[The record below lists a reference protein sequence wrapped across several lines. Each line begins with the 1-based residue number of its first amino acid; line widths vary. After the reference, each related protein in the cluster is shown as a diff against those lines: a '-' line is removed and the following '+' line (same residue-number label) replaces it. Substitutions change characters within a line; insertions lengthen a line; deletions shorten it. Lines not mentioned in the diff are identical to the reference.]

1 MKMRM
6 VGRALLVA
14 FILALLVAMPIA
26 MAQGSSQAWQ
36 LLFGPIAVVY
46 LLVGQLIVE
55 RRPGN
60 LVGPIVFL
68 LGAAIAAFLI
78 ADAYVRQP
86 GPPPGALGVAWAVNY
101 MDAPFF
107 VLIGAM
113 FLVFPDGRLP
123 SPRWRPLVVAMLVA
137 APIAGL
143 APAFEPGRLPY
154 YPQFENPFGIEG
166 FPGRAIWAPAYVFL
180 VLCVAAS
187 AASLIVRWRR
197 GGPVE
202 RAQLKWV
209 AVAAILIGISMT
221 AYAVAFGPGVYNSV
235 MDLLVGLAF
244 GYLPVAIGIAILR
257 YRLYEIDRI
266 ISRGLA
272 WTIVSVLLVAV
283 FAGSILVLQG
293 VLAPFTDGSTLAV
306 AASTLLAAALFQPL
320 RARVQRA
327 VDRRF
332 NRSRVDAQR
341 AIDAFGAQL
350 RDEVD
355 LRALQR
361 RLVGA
366 VDTTVK
372 PTRTTLWIR
381 SAAEPER

>member
-1 MKMRM
+1 
-6 VGRALLVA
+6 
-14 FILALLVAMPIA
+14 
-26 MAQGSSQAWQ
+26 
-36 LLFGPIAVVY
+36 
-46 LLVGQLIVE
+46 
-55 RRPGN
+55 
-60 LVGPIVFL
+60 
-68 LGAAIAAFLI
+68 
-78 ADAYVRQP
+78 
-86 GPPPGALGVAWAVNY
+86 
-101 MDAPFF
+101 
-107 VLIGAM
+107 M

-123 SPRWRPLVVAMLVA
+123 SPRWRPLVAAMLIA

-143 APAFEPGRLPY
+143 VPALEPGRLAY
-154 YPQFENPFGIEG
+154 YPQFANPFGIEG
-166 FPGRAIWAPAYVFL
+166 FPGRAIGAPAYVFL
-180 VLCVAAS
+180 VLCVAVS

-209 AVAAILIGISMT
+209 AVAAILVGVSMT

-272 WTIVSVLLVAV
+272 WTVVTALLVAV

-293 VLAPFTDGSTLAV
+293 VLAPVTGGSTLAV
-306 AASTLLAAALFQPL
+306 AVSTLIAAALFQPL

-332 NRSRVDAQR
+332 NRSRVDAQL
-341 AIDAFGAQL
+341 AIDAFGAHL

-355 LRALQR
+355 LGALQG

-366 VDTTVK
+366 VDATVK
-372 PTRTTLWIR
+372 PARTALWIR
-381 SAAEPER
+381 SAAEAER